1 MTQEVLEK
9 TVKDY
14 STYLTNTNLDKKLE
28 PINKA
33 VDDMLARLEE
43 FETMFAFIQP
53 DVQDSRDLLKSILD
67 YKPEFD
73 DLCQKIDSTEFLM
86 AHIKSNLD
94 SLESQIEEG
103 EAWLGVEHSNN
114 VAEKVSSILT
124 PLFKKS
130 VEKKNTV
137 TGVGGMEL
145 FKTEEYFK

>member
-1 MTQEVLEK
+1 
-9 TVKDY
+9 
-14 STYLTNTNLDKKLE
+14 
-28 PINKA
+28 
-33 VDDMLARLEE
+33 MLARLEE

-94 SLESQIEEG
+94 ALESQIEER

-124 PLFKKS
+124 PLFVRFPKGLCCGQWVKIFDIA
-130 VEKKNTV
+130 EKV
-137 TGVGGMEL
+137 CG
-145 FKTEEYFK
+145 EEEHCNWSRWYGAVQN

>member
-1 MTQEVLEK
+1 
-9 TVKDY
+9 
-14 STYLTNTNLDKKLE
+14 
-28 PINKA
+28 
-33 VDDMLARLEE
+33 MLARLEE

-94 SLESQIEEG
+94 ALESQIEEG
-103 EAWLGVEHSNN
+103 EACLGVEHSNN

-124 PLFKKS
+124 PLFVRFPK
-130 VEKKNTV
+130 
-137 TGVGGMEL
+137 EL
-145 FKTEEYFK
+145 FCGQWANLFDIAEKVCGEEEHCNWSWWYGAVQN